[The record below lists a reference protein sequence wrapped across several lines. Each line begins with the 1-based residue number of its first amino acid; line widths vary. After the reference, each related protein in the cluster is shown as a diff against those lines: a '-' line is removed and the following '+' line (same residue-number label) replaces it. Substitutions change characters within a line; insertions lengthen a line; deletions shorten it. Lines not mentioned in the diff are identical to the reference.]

1 MIILES
7 SRLLFRDHEP
17 ADLEAYCALEA
28 DPEVRRYVGGAPRTR
43 EAAEQKFR
51 NRHRRDASSRLGLHA
66 TVLKPEARYIGY
78 SGVYPH
84 FGPSG
89 PIDGEGA
96 LGFTFARDVWGQG
109 LATEAGRAFVAFGFG
124 ELGLRRIVSTVQ
136 IGNDASIRVLE
147 KLGFKVYETEIGV
160 RSFYK
165 FELFPES
172 AGLAHAGPR

>member
-7 SRLLFRDHEP
+7 DRLLYRDHEP
-17 ADLEAYCALEA
+17 ADLDAYCALEA

-66 TVLKPEARYIGY
+66 AVLKADGRYIGY
-78 SGVYPH
+78 CGVYPH

-89 PIDGEGA
+89 PIDGEGV
-96 LGFTFARDVWGQG
+96 LGFTFARDVWGQC
-109 LATEAGRAFVAFGFG
+109 LATEAGRAFVAFGFD
-124 ELGLRRIVSTVQ
+124 ELHLNRIVSTVQ
-136 IGNDASIRVLE
+136 VGNGASIRVLE
-147 KLGFKVYETEIGV
+147 KLGFEIYETEVGV

-165 FELFPES
+165 FEL
-172 AGLAHAGPR
+172 LPR